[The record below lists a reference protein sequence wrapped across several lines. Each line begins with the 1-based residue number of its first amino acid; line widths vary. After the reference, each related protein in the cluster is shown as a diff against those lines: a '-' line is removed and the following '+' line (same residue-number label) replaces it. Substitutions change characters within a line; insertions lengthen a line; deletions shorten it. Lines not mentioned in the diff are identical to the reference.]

1 MRTLMIMMTL
11 LGCSHRQATDWVYE
25 YDRQMREALEMND
38 MPAYQFFRE
47 ELIREKLRIYRETG
61 QLSKPVH

>member
-11 LGCSHRQATDWVYE
+11 LGCSHRPTDWVYE

-47 ELIREKLRIYRETG
+47 ELIREKLRIYRKTG